1 MHTTPNPDAGPG
13 VGPGPGAGPGGLAT
27 PDAPEAEEE

>member
-1 MHTTPNPDAGPG
+1 MHITPNPDAGPG
-13 VGPGPGAGPGGLAT
+13 GGPGGLAT